1 MAGIKENK
9 LVRYLIGSK
18 NELKKVAWPTRKETI
33 KNTLLVIGVSLAMAV
48 FLGVFD
54 YAFTIV
60 LENVIAI

>member
-1 MAGIKENK
+1 MNLKSSLANK
-9 LVRYLIGSK
+9 
-18 NELKKVAWPTRKETI
+18 KETI

-54 YAFTIV
+54 YVFTIV